1 MKPHSFPVYPV
12 PRLIPVLPGGLEPL
26 ALQGRRGL
34 RIHALLPGRAASVEG
49 HDGGAGVGAALGA
62 DPGQNDGNWRIFSV
76 CACVF

>member
-1 MKPHSFPVYPV
+1 M
-12 PRLIPVLPGGLEPL
+12 LPGGLEPL

-34 RIHALLPGRAASVEG
+34 CVHALLPGRAASVEG

-76 CACVF
+76 CVCILTLLTITMYVYIYIYI